1 MTDFLDD
8 ATPPSSEGQVFLKL
22 SRKEGDKLMLLTD
35 TGAHSHGQWSRESQ
49 QAVFLLII
57 IARGTEMNSK
67 QSQSSVQRPNPPL
80 F

>member
-1 MTDFLDD
+1 
-8 ATPPSSEGQVFLKL
+8 
-22 SRKEGDKLMLLTD
+22 MLLTD

-57 IARGTEMNSK
+57 IARGTEMDSK
-67 QSQSSVQRPNPPL
+67 QSQSPVQRPNPPL